1 MKNNNIFRQRRE
13 RFLEFL
19 KLHHGVAIVAANP
32 LAHRND
38 DVHYSFRQDSN
49 FYYLTGLNEPEA
61 ILILHPG
68 KAGAES
74 TLFLRPKNP
83 ELETWEGRR
92 LGLEAAPSIL
102 GIDQAYAIDEF
113 EKRALDI
120 LPKLHT
126 LYIDFTRSIPLASG
140 VELLE
145 YLRLKFDQLRRQ
157 SHRTHGMRLTGILD
171 LQEAL
176 AHQRM
181 IKLPEE
187 LEFIRKA
194 QQINERAHRLAMA
207 YTKDGCFEY
216 QIEGLMCGLYRH
228 HGADGVAY
236 PPIVASGP
244 NALILHHVENKRQM
258 RDGDLC
264 LIDAGPEVDYYAS
277 DITRTYPV
285 SGRFQSAQKA
295 IYEVVLSAQLEVE
308 KNALAGK
315 RLKDL
320 HDISVRKLVEGLVAL
335 KVLKGSVD
343 KEIESKNFR
352 KYFMHGNGHF
362 LGLDVHDVEL
372 SDVLAPGHVITNE
385 PGLYIPSDDLT
396 CPEEFRGIGVRI
408 EDDLHITDGACENL
422 SAGIPKTI
430 VQVEEACRQNWRD
443 LWGQWVN

>member
-1 MKNNNIFRQRRE
+1 MKNKNIYQQRRE
-13 RFLEFL
+13 KFLDFL

-38 DVHYSFRQDSN
+38 DVHYGLRQDSN
-49 FYYLTGLNEPEA
+49 FFYLTGFNEPDA

-68 KAGAES
+68 NMGGES

-83 ELETWEGRR
+83 QLETWEGRR
-92 LGLEAAPSIL
+92 LGVELAPEVL
-102 GIDQAYAIDEF
+102 GIDQAYPIEEF
-113 EKRALDI
+113 EKRALEI

-157 SHRTHGMRLTGILD
+157 SHRTHGIRLTGILD

-187 LEFIRKA
+187 LASIRQA

-207 YTKDGCFEY
+207 YTRAGCFEY
-216 QIEGLMCGLYRH
+216 QIEGLMCGLFRH

-258 RDGDLC
+258 WDGDLC

-277 DITRTYPV
+277 DITRTFPV
-285 SGRFQSAQKA
+285 SGRFHSAQKA
-295 IYEVVLSAQLEVE
+295 VYEVVLSAMLEVE

-335 KVLKGSVD
+335 KILKGPVD
-343 KEIESKNFR
+343 QEIEAKSFR

-372 SDVLAPGHVITNE
+372 GDTLAPGQVITNE
-385 PGLYIPSDDLT
+385 PGLYIPFDDLA
-396 CPEEFRGIGVRI
+396 CPEEFRGIGIRI
-408 EDDLHITDGACENL
+408 EDDLHITQAACENL
-422 SAGIPKTI
+422 SIGIPKTI
-430 VQVEEACRQNWRD
+430 KDVEAACAQNWRD
-443 LWGQWVN
+443 LWEQWVH